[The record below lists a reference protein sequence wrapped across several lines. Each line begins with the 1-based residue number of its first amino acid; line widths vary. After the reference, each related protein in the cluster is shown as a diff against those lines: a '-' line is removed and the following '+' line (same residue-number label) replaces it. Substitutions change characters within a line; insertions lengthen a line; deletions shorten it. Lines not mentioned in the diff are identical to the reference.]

1 MRVLTVTGMDI
12 YNGNR
17 KREENGNMGLFA
29 CNACRYFFEA
39 DALPDTCPN
48 CHLDSVLGSTDS
60 GRRVSFPAVRAATE
74 AEVKAY
80 EEVGKAAQEE
90 RDFLEW
96 LDSLSSYDL
105 SNDEYHVAL
114 MLLHSFRTTPDLYTK
129 HFTND
134 LLPAKKGGIE
144 GWNAQAMARILYI
157 DVKKSFTSKINQ
169 ERQNAGTNDIVK
181 VAAQTPPDSAANV
194 LRRFRQN
201 EITKIFRD
209 PQNLG
214 DIRRVDLEKVV
225 LEPSDGYLRFLTEWY
240 NSMA

>member
-1 MRVLTVTGMDI
+1 MMDI
-12 YNGNR
+12 
-17 KREENGNMGLFA
+17 FV
-29 CNACRYFFEA
+29 CNACSHMFQAEIQPA
-39 DALPDTCPN
+39 VCPSCN
-48 CHLDSVLGSTDS
+48 LNSVLGSTDS
-60 GRRVSFPAVRAATE
+60 GRRVSFPAVRAATK
-74 AEVKAY
+74 AEIQSF
-80 EEVGKAAQEE
+80 EEVEKAARGEM
-90 RDFLEW
+90 DFPEW

-129 HFTND
+129 QFIND
-134 LLPAKKGGIE
+134 LLPARKGGIE

>member
-1 MRVLTVTGMDI
+1 MMETFV
-12 YNGNR
+12 
-17 KREENGNMGLFA
+17 
-29 CNACRYFFEA
+29 CNACNHIFQAEA
-39 DALPDTCPN
+39 QPASCPRCN
-48 CHLDSVLGSTDS
+48 LDSVLGSTDS
-60 GRRVSFPAVRAATE
+60 GRRVSFPAVRPATE
-74 AEVKAY
+74 AEIRAY
-80 EEVGKAAQEE
+80 EEVEIAAQEE

-96 LDSLSSYDL
+96 LDSLSSYEL

-129 HFTND
+129 HYISD
-134 LLPAKKGGIE
+134 LLPAKKGGFE
-144 GWNAQAMARILYI
+144 GRGAQAMARILYI

-169 ERQNAGTNDIVK
+169 ERHEAGTNNIAE
-181 VAAQTPPDSAANV
+181 VAAQTPPDSAANI
-194 LRRFRQN
+194 LRRFRQD
-201 EITKIFRD
+201 EITKIFHD